1 MAQFGIQATQMS
13 GADTKAAKFV
23 RQPVADQS
31 SNIMLGTTLDMASD
45 AYTGYAQASLEKEQ
59 EKVIDDY
66 MASKKNPAIAA
77 EAEADIGALDKAS
90 ESLWKRVASEA
101 DYQPDVADFSGIE
114 KTLNEK
120 LMKLKAA
127 KDQGVMTPQEFSDR
141 ILATTREAVARNPG
155 LYAELKQHSA
165 RVLELSGITDVVKA
179 DLKQAESAQKQQE
192 KFQDYYLQLGKQHN
206 VPVPFMSNGDVDW
219 GSFVGQIQ
227 KIQQQEQLVTAA
239 ESFGK
244 LDNEADRAKGRA
256 FMQNNGVALMNGK
269 INDVLN
275 KGISLMGAGDF
286 QGGITQVRLMLN
298 QARQEYTAK
307 LLPIA
312 NEPQV
317 KASLDYLDKQMQI
330 VEDTL
335 SKAGSKEDAVKLSE
349 NLQKLLRNQQYEDVS
364 KNINPEALKM
374 ITSLMSTAGAARII
388 DQNPQAMGQIM
399 QTLGNVFSGAANG
412 LGTDYSLKLGQEN
425 AVSSG
430 IKNIAVQAM
439 KDPSVLP
446 TLEKALSTVS
456 QDVQNPEKFKT
467 PADKFSFY
475 EKLIRDLGSPEV
487 KVGLGKLGAASMS
500 QAAGMIDDYMT
511 MTTPAM
517 MTSIG
522 KWEKQGVKVT
532 LDVLADGRVIF
543 KSDNMEATRDLN
555 SRYTSR
561 INDSLLALTN
571 LMGTDSKSVAVNH
584 FYPSYLPAWA
594 DDKDLTPLKI
604 QSKADA
610 DNALKAGKIS
620 QQEYNAILKEGFSK

>member
-1 MAQFGIQATQMS
+1 MAQFGVPATQMS

-23 RQPVADQS
+23 KQPVADQS
-31 SNIMLGTTLDMASD
+31 SNILLGTALNLASD

-66 MASKKNPAIAA
+66 MASKKNPAIAQ
-77 EAEADIGALDKAS
+77 EAEEDIGALGQAS
-90 ESLWKRVASEA
+90 ESLWKRVSSEA
-101 DYQPDVADFSGIE
+101 DYQPDVQDFSGIE
-114 KTLNEK
+114 KTMNEK

-127 KDQGVMTPQEFSDR
+127 KDQGVMSPQEFSDR

-155 LYAELKQHSA
+155 LYAELKQHSS
-165 RVLELSGITDVVKA
+165 RVLEMSGITDVVKA
-179 DLKQAESAQKQQE
+179 DLKQIESAQKQQE
-192 KFQDYYLQLGKQHN
+192 KFQDYYLDLGKKHN
-206 VPVPFMSNGDVDW
+206 VPVPFMGDGSVDW

-227 KIQQQEQLVTAA
+227 KIQQQEQLVASA

-244 LDNEADRAKGRA
+244 MDNETAKAQGRA

-269 INDVLN
+269 INEVLN
-275 KGISLMGAGDF
+275 KGITLMGAGDF
-286 QGGITQVRLMLN
+286 QGGVTQVRLMLN
-298 QARQEYTAK
+298 QARQDYTSK

-317 KASLDYLDKQMQI
+317 KAALEYMDKQMQI

-412 LGTDYSLKLGQEN
+412 LGTDYSLKLGQDN
-425 AVSSG
+425 AVSLG
-430 IKNIAVQAM
+430 IKNIAVEAL
-439 KDPSVLP
+439 KDNRVVS
-446 TLEKALSTVS
+446 TLEKAISTIS

-467 PADKFSFY
+467 PADKFNFY
-475 EKLIRDLGSPEV
+475 EKLVKDLSAPEV
-487 KVGLGKLGAASMS
+487 KTGLGKLGAASMT

-517 MTSIG
+517 QQSIL
-522 KWEKQGVKVT
+522 KWEKQGVAVT

-543 KSDNMEATRDLN
+543 KTPSIEATRDLN

-561 INDSLLALTN
+561 INDSLMALTN

-584 FYPSYLPAWA
+584 FYPNYLPAWA
-594 DDKDLTPLKI
+594 DDKDLQPKNMRPEI
-604 QSKADA
+604 DKA
-610 DNALKAGKIS
+610 
-620 QQEYNAILKEGFSK
+620 LKEGRITQEEYNRIIAP

>member
-1 MAQFGIQATQMS
+1 MAKFGIEATNLNAPDM
-13 GADTKAAKFV
+13 KAAKFV

-31 SNIMLGTTLDMASD
+31 SNILLGMGLDMAD
-45 AYTGYAQASLEKEQ
+45 QAYTGYQMASLEKEQ
-59 EKVIDDY
+59 EAVIDDY
-66 MASKKNPAIAA
+66 MTSKKNPAIAQQ
-77 EAEADIGALDKAS
+77 AEADIGALDAAS
-90 ESLWKRVASEA
+90 ESLWKRVASES
-101 DYQPDVADFSGIE
+101 DYQPDVGDFSGIE

-120 LMKLKAA
+120 LTKLKAA
-127 KDQGVMTPQEFSDR
+127 KDQGVMSPQEFSDR

-155 LYAELKQHSA
+155 LYAELKQHSS
-165 RVLELSGITDVVKA
+165 RVLEMSGITDVVKA
-179 DLKQAESAQKQQE
+179 DMKQAESAQKQQE
-192 KFQDYYLQLGKQHN
+192 KFQDYYLSLGKQHN
-206 VPVPFMSNGDVDW
+206 VPVPFMADGNPDW

-227 KIQQQEQLVTAA
+227 KIQQQEQLVNAA

-244 LDNEADRAKGRA
+244 MDNETTKAQGRA
-256 FMQNNGVALMNGK
+256 FMQSNGVALMNGK

-298 QARQEYTAK
+298 QARQDYTSK

-317 KASLDYLDKQMQI
+317 KAALEYMDKQMQI

-349 NLQKLLRNQQYEDVS
+349 NLQKLLRNQQYEEVS
-364 KNINPEALKM
+364 KNINPEALKQ

-388 DQNPQAMGQIM
+388 DQNPEAMGKIM
-399 QTLGNVFSGAANG
+399 QTLGNVFSGATNG
-412 LGTDYSLKLGQEN
+412 LGTDYSADIGGRN
-425 AVSSG
+425 AVSAG
-430 IKNIAVQAM
+430 IKHIATDAL
-439 KDPSVLP
+439 KNPDALP
-446 TLEKALSTVS
+446 VLEKALGTIS

-467 PADKFSFY
+467 PADKFGFY
-475 EKLIRDLGSPEV
+475 EKLIKDLSAPEV
-487 KVGLGKLGAASMS
+487 KVGLGKLGASSMS

-517 MTSIG
+517 QKSIL
-522 KWEKQGVKVT
+522 KWEQQGVAVT

-543 KSDNMEATRDLN
+543 KTPSAEATRDLN

-561 INDSLLALTN
+561 INDSLMALTN

-584 FYPSYLPAWA
+584 FYPNYLSAWA
-594 DDKDLTPLKI
+594 DDPDLQPVEIRTAKE
-604 QSKADA
+604 AEA
-610 DNALKAGKIS
+610 ALKTGKID
-620 QQEYNAILKEGFSK
+620 QREYQGIIREMGK

>member
-1 MAQFGIQATQMS
+1 MAKFGIDATQM
-13 GADTKAAKFV
+13 ADPNTKSAKFV
-23 RQPVADQS
+23 RNPVADQS
-31 SNIMLGTTLDMASD
+31 SNIMLGTGLDLALQ
-45 AYTGYAQASLEKEQ
+45 AKQGYAQATLEKEQ
-59 EKVIDDY
+59 EAVIDQY
-66 MASKKNPAIAA
+66 MESKKNPAIAQQ
-77 EAEADIGALDKAS
+77 AEADIGALDAAS

-101 DYQPDVADFSGIE
+101 DYQPDVGDFSGIE
-114 KTLNEK
+114 QSLNEK

-127 KDQGVMTPQEFSDR
+127 KDQGVMSPQEFSDR

-155 LYAELKQHSA
+155 LYAELKQHSS
-165 RVLELSGITDVVKA
+165 RVLEMSGITDIVKA
-179 DLKQAESAQKQQE
+179 DLKQIESAQKQQD

-206 VPVPFMSNGDVDW
+206 VPVPFMSDGNVDW

-227 KIQQQEQLVTAA
+227 KIQQQEQLVASA

-244 LDNEADRAKGRA
+244 MDNEAAKAQGRA
-256 FMQNNGVALMNGK
+256 FMQSNGVALMNGK

-298 QARQEYTAK
+298 QARQEYSSK

-317 KASLDYLDKQMQI
+317 KASLEYLDKQMQV

-349 NLQKLLRNQQYEDVS
+349 NLQKLLRNQQYEEVS
-364 KNINPEALKM
+364 KNINPEALKQ

-388 DQNPQAMGQIM
+388 DQNPQVMGSIM
-399 QTLGNVFSGAANG
+399 QTLGNVLSGAANG
-412 LGTDYSLKLGQEN
+412 LGTDYSLKLGQDN
-425 AVSSG
+425 AVSLG
-430 IKNIAVQAM
+430 IKNIATQAI
-439 KDPSVLP
+439 KDNTALPVL
-446 TLEKALSTVS
+446 ERAINTVA
-456 QDVQNPEKFKT
+456 QDVQNPDKFKT

-475 EKLIRDLGSPEV
+475 EKLVKDLGAPEV
-487 KVGLGKLGAASMS
+487 KVGLGKLGASAMT

-517 MTSIG
+517 QQSILR
-522 KWEKQGVKVT
+522 WEKQGIAVT

-543 KSDNMEATRDLN
+543 KTDNMEATRDLN

-561 INDSLLALTN
+561 INDSLMALTN

-584 FYPSYLPAWA
+584 FYPNYLQAWA
-594 DDKDLTPLKI
+594 DDPDLKPVEIRTAKD
-604 QSKADA
+604 AEA
-610 DNALKAGKIS
+610 ALKAGRIS
-620 QQEYNAILKEGFSK
+620 KQEYEGILNEMSK